1 MFVIFSSTSRRCLV
15 FSNTPKGEKDARR
28 EQQIELKGKRVTTG
42 MEKVILNA
50 LTDRSFFNF
59 LLHIA
64 PYPPFPFIVPIPSYE
79 KPEASVERM
88 MNMPIWESWIYT
100 SRHWRVFCEI
110 RNCTPSFQ
118 TIVLKFSYSKKRN
131 GVSSV
136 CLIIMKIFLICH
148 DFTNYFAPSSENPYR
163 RTPCAVR

>member
-1 MFVIFSSTSRRCLV
+1 MKHVERDTTAVPTTIRKITSEKREMFVIFSSTSRRCLV

-88 MNMPIWESWIYT
+88 MNMPIWES
-100 SRHWRVFCEI
+100 
-110 RNCTPSFQ
+110 
-118 TIVLKFSYSKKRN
+118 
-131 GVSSV
+131 
-136 CLIIMKIFLICH
+136 
-148 DFTNYFAPSSENPYR
+148 
-163 RTPCAVR
+163 